1 MKRHLDSARGLQRE
15 PHIPKA
21 RVQSGMVAGLALLL
35 ALGCGGTTTFQDTTP
50 IRIAVAPPPPPP
62 EPPKANDPPVEKQV
76 KLRDNHIEI
85 GEKIQFA
92 LNKAEILSASVGL
105 LDEVAKVIAENPH
118 VQKISIEGHA
128 SDEGDDAYNL
138 TLSKARAEAVRAYLV
153 KKGVAADRLSA
164 TGYGETRPLV
174 ANDSPASRE
183 KNRRVEFNITKQEV
197 TKEKVEIDPATGKER
212 VLEKSSKNE
221 ENNG

>member
-15 PHIPKA
+15 IPIPWA
-21 RVQSGMVAGLALLL
+21 RLASGTFAGLALLL

-50 IRIAVAPPPPPP
+50 IRIAAAPPPAP
-62 EPPKANDPPVEKQV
+62 EPPKADDPPVEKQV
-76 KLRDNHIEI
+76 QLRNNHIEI
-85 GEKIQFA
+85 AEKIQFA
-92 LNKAEILSASVGL
+92 LDKAEILSASFGL
-105 LDEVAKVIAENPH
+105 LDEVAKVIQENPH

-128 SDEGDDAYNL
+128 SDDGDDAYNL

-153 KKGVAADRLSA
+153 KKGVAANRLSA
-164 TGYGETRPLV
+164 TGFGETRPLV

-183 KNRRVEFNITKQEV
+183 KNRRVEFNIIKQEV

-221 ENNG
+221 ENKG